1 MIWCN
6 PMSTRAD
13 DELLARADKIW
24 ERIGTDD
31 LPVDYVYIVD
41 RDDVYATATTPN
53 ASYEGDPEAVYAM
66 MLLNYDQNR
75 TGSWAAALPRRT
87 DGDGHGEVLGQ

>member
-1 MIWCN
+1 
-6 PMSTRAD
+6 MSTRAD

-31 LPVDYVYIVD
+31 LPEEYVYIVD

-66 MLLNYDQNR
+66 MLLNYDQN
-75 TGSWAAALPRRT
+75 TNGVVGSSPPPKNGWRRT
-87 DGDGHGEVLGQ
+87 W